1 MAITVNAVHRRVQYT
16 SSGSLGPYSF
26 AFKVLASADIRV
38 YVGSTL
44 KTVTTHY
51 TTSLNTDGTGSVT
64 FTSGNAPASATI
76 VTIESNQAIER
87 TSDYT
92 TGGDFKAAS
101 LNDDLDSLAIN
112 DQQLE
117 TVLSRN
123 VQLSTTVNRT
133 TSGSGTSGPLYF
145 PYDDTV
151 ANNASKVVSFD
162 AAGTALIAT
171 QELGEFQGNWAAS
184 TAYIV
189 RDLVKD
195 TSNGNI
201 YMVNTAHTSS
211 GSQPISSNTD
221 VAKWSLIVDAAS
233 ATTSQTAAA
242 TSAQLADDWA
252 VKTSGVV
259 ESSEYSSK
267 AYAVGGTGVTTSS
280 GKGAAKEWATTTSGA
295 VDTSEYSAKSYAL
308 GGTGVTTTSGK
319 GSAKEWATTTGGAV
333 DTSEYSA
340 KEYAVGTTVAVGS
353 AKDWATITGAAVH
366 SSEYSAKEYAIGT
379 TVAVGSAKDWA
390 LQAEDSAVT
399 GSSYSALHHAAKGA
413 ASATAAASSATGA
426 ASSASTATTQATAAA
441 ASATAAAASAD
452 AFDDAYLG
460 AKSSAPTV
468 DNDGDALTT
477 GDLYF
482 NTSTNVM
489 NVWTGSAWI
498 AAAVSSA
505 AVVEKTAA
513 TGSGVM
519 PSGTTVQRDGSPAVG
534 YFRYNSTTNEFEGY
548 SGASPAWGS
557 ISSASTTD
565 TFTNK
570 TFDANGSGNSISNI
584 EVADIEAAALASFHS
599 IPQNSKS
606 AAYTTVL
613 TDAGGHIYHPGGDT
627 TARIWTIDSNANVAY
642 PIGTA
647 ITFVNDTSGGVITI
661 SITSDVLVL
670 SPDGTTGSRTLAA
683 NGIATAI
690 KMTATRWMISGSGL
704 S

>member
-51 TTSLNTDGTGSVT
+51 TTSLNADGTGSVT

-259 ESSEYSSK
+259 EGSEYSSK

-319 GSAKEWATTTGGAV
+319 GAAKEWATTTGGAV
-333 DTSEYSA
+333 DT
-340 KEYAVGTTVAVGS
+340 
-353 AKDWATITGAAVH
+353 
-366 SSEYSAKEYAIGT
+366 SEYSAKEYAIGT

-468 DNDGDALTT
+468 DNDGDALTA

-498 AAAVSSA
+498 AAALSGA

-513 TGSGVM
+513 TGSGVI
-519 PSGTTVQRDGSPAVG
+519 PTGTTVQRDGSPVVG
-534 YFRYNSTTNEFEGY
+534 YFRYNSTTNQFEGY
-548 SGASPAWGS
+548 SGSSPAWGE
-557 ISSASTTD
+557 IGGAGGGYFKGDNGTIGTGAGDIFRINEAELNTSTT
-565 TFTNK
+565 
-570 TFDANGSGNSISNI
+570 I
-584 EVADIEAAALASFHS
+584 
-599 IPQNSKS
+599 
-606 AAYTTVL
+606 
-613 TDAGGHIYHPGGDT
+613 
-627 TARIWTIDSNANVAY
+627 
-642 PIGTA
+642 
-647 ITFVNDTSGGVITI
+647 
-661 SITSDVLVL
+661 
-670 SPDGTTGSRTLAA
+670 LAA
-683 NGIATAI
+683 ENASATGPLSIASGVTLTVAGVLAI
-690 KMTATRWMISGSGL
+690 I
-704 S
+704 